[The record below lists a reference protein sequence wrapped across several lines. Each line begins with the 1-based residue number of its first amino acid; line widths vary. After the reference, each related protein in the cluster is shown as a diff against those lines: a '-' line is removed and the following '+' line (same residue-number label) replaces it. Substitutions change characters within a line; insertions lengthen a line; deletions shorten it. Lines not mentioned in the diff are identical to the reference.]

1 MSNKV
6 SKQSPDVSGL
16 YDQLL
21 ATEQHIRPNTIYP
34 IHKKL
39 RVNELGCNDIYDW
52 ILRQIGLPQT
62 GAILDAGCGV
72 GWGSGVLAKHTH
84 AQVIGISVSGSE
96 IKLARENATDKNVS
110 FSHQSFDSI
119 GGAKYDFI
127 LAVES
132 VKHSLD
138 IAKTIRI
145 LIDGLKEEG
154 KLVIVDDFFDD
165 TSESQTHPQFLSDW
179 QLSELL
185 SSKHLPANNTHNVS
199 CKTYDLSAHM
209 TPQYTF
215 SAKCKH
221 ALVALLLV
229 FKPEHLGWQ
238 AFRGGYILEKL
249 YKQKKMRYHVVV
261 LTKGSQK

>member
-6 SKQSPDVSGL
+6 SKQSPNVSAL

-21 ATEQHIRPNTIYP
+21 ATEQSMRPNTIYP

-39 RVNELGCNDIYDW
+39 RVSELGCNDIYDW
-52 ILRQIGLPQT
+52 ILSQIGLPQT

-72 GWGSGVLAKHTH
+72 GWGTGVLAKHTH
-84 AQVIGISVSGSE
+84 AQLIGISVSESE
-96 IKLARENATDKNVS
+96 IKLARENAIHKNVS

-119 GGAKYDFI
+119 GFAKYDFI

-132 VKHSLD
+132 VKHSQD

-145 LIDGLKEEG
+145 LSDGLKEDG
-154 KLVIVDDFFDD
+154 KLVIVDDFFNE
-165 TSESQTHPQFLSDW
+165 TSENQAHPQFLSDW

-185 SSKHLPANNTHNVS
+185 SVKLLPANANNVS
-199 CKTYDLSAHM
+199 CETYDLTASM
-209 TPQYTF
+209 TPQYTLL
-215 SAKCKH
+215 AKCKH

-229 FKPEHLGWQ
+229 FKPQHLGWQ
-238 AFRGGYILEKL
+238 AFRGGYRLEKL
-249 YKQKKMRYHVVV
+249 YKQKKMRYQVIV
-261 LTKGSQK
+261 LTKSSQK